1 VVFDAIVNAWLVI
14 VLTSLAL
21 VELALP
27 RRAPTQGRA
36 LRWPTNITIGSLNIL
51 FAAITIAPVAAAAIA
66 VDWRWGLFNR
76 ISVPSVVAIVIS
88 VLVLDALAYLQH
100 RLLHASAVLW
110 RVHRVHHADVD
121 LDATTGLRFHPFE
134 ALISYVRMVAAVV
147 ILGLPPAGVAIYLW
161 ISAIITVLTHANV
174 RLPSRLES
182 VAQWLVVTP
191 AMHAIHHSALPA
203 ETDRNFA
210 TIFSMWDRLGGTYR
224 AEAHGGQARVRAG
237 LEEFREPRYLTLPWT
252 LALPFCAAP
261 TSAAA
266 APARVKTG

>member
-1 VVFDAIVNAWLVI
+1 MIL
-14 VLTSLAL
+14 LTSLAL
-21 VELALP
+21 VEIALP
-27 RRAPTQGRA
+27 RRAPTEGRG
-36 LRWPTNITIGSLNIL
+36 LRWPTNLTLGSLNLL
-51 FAAITIAPVAAAAIA
+51 FASLVVTPVVAAAVAM
-66 VDWRWGLFNR
+66 DWHWGLLNR
-76 ISVPSVVAIVIS
+76 ISISRALAVVIS
-88 VLVLDALAYLQH
+88 VLVLDALAYLLH
-100 RLLHASAVLW
+100 RLLHKSAVLW

-121 LDATTGLRFHPFE
+121 LDATTGLRFHPIE
-134 ALISYVRMVAAVV
+134 SVIRWGQMVAAVV

-210 TIFSMWDRLGGTYR
+210 TIFSTWDRLGGTYR

-252 LALPFCAAP
+252 LALPFCAP
-261 TSAAA
+261 
-266 APARVKTG
+266 VKTR